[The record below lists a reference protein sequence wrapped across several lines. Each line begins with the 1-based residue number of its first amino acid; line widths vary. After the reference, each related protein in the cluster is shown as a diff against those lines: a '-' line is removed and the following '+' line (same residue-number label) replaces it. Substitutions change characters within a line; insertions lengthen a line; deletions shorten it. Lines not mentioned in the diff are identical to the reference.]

1 MSVSVV
7 GVVVIVAIAAVVV
20 AAAAVV
26 LVGALRRRRGE
37 PTEAPRVPAHERPPH
52 PSQDRYQTGTGAH
65 GASPWGNV
73 PEGARD
79 NPPGGGW

>member
-7 GVVVIVAIAAVVV
+7 GVVVTLVVVAVVV
-20 AAAAVV
+20 VALVV
-26 LVGALRRRRGE
+26 ALRRRRGE
-37 PTEAPRVPAHERPPH
+37 PTEAPRVPAGERPPH
-52 PSQDRYQTGTGAH
+52 PSPERYQTGTGAH